1 MYKID
6 EGRQGE
12 NLVRPLHRQSFRFR
26 RWLEVLV
33 DSKPP
38 MFGSKYFWGGFNG
51 YADRK
56 KIDEDIEKLTDYY
69 HAFGFFQAKVAYYWD
84 FDKEE
89 KWMYLTFVIDEGPHY
104 KVRNISYIGQKVFP
118 VETLSKDAKLHA
130 GDYFNQSA
138 MNKISAK
145 SAISTA
151 ATASSSPIANGPIRD
166 CSTTRPSWTWSIASR
181 RAARYRVGQLKISIA
196 GENPHTSYATILDR
210 MTLCPGDSLDQTK
223 LRNDERRLKFSGLYE
238 SKNPNKVPKIVFSPP
253 PGMDDPDKQMAK
265 RDRKPGWMG
274 GPSSTD
280 GSGSGSSS
288 SQPFGPA
295 FGSDSSGTN
304 ASGSASSGGS
314 SYLRPTALPDGE
326 PDKVLDITFV
336 LPPRDDQPAQ
346 QAAAP
351 QPAGQPVAPQLP
363 LRPGDRVE
371 WVDPLS
377 TDVAPATSAP
387 QTGPHRPTTS
397 APTQQDNSNQ
407 PSVESSGP
415 IIRGQEP
422 TESDWT
428 PAWQNP
434 PGQISPIVRAAGAGL
449 RRIHSGRD
457 RTGSSWRT
465 ELRCSTAELCT
476 AANRPCANGP
486 SPQLSADQFAANLL
500 DRSARLSAADIP
512 RAPRGES
519 RSAGIRTDAHVPSG
533 AGQLSIAAA

>member
-1 MYKID
+1 
-6 EGRQGE
+6 
-12 NLVRPLHRQSFRFR
+12 
-26 RWLEVLV
+26 
-33 DSKPP
+33 
-38 MFGSKYFWGGFNG
+38 
-51 YADRK
+51 
-56 KIDEDIEKLTDYY
+56 
-69 HAFGFFQAKVAYYWD
+69 
-84 FDKEE
+84 
-89 KWMYLTFVIDEGPHY
+89 
-104 KVRNISYIGQKVFP
+104 
-118 VETLSKDAKLHA
+118 
-130 GDYFNQSA
+130 
-138 MNKISAK
+138 
-145 SAISTA
+145 
-151 ATASSSPIANGPIRD
+151 
-166 CSTTRPSWTWSIASR
+166 
-181 RAARYRVGQLKISIA
+181 
-196 GENPHTSYATILDR
+196 
-210 MTLCPGDSLDQTK
+210 
-223 LRNDERRLKFSGLYE
+223 
-238 SKNPNKVPKIVFSPP
+238 
-253 PGMDDPDKQMAK
+253 MDDPDKQMAK

-314 SYLRPTALPDGE
+314 SYRGQAPDGE

-377 TDVAPATSAP
+377 TDVAPATSARANSA
-387 QTGPHRPTTS
+387 RPTTS

-434 PGQISPIVRAAGAGL
+434 PAQISPIVRGQEQAYGGYTPAATGPDQAGGPSYAAPQPSYAPPQTGPVQMAQVPSYPPTSSPPTYSTVPPGYQQPTYPVPPAANPAPQAYAQAPTYPPAPGSYQLPPPNGSYPACGYPQQTYPPGTYPQYGPAPLAEPIPPPGSPVPGGVRGYYQMPGAPQGGPPVGQMRFRSIRIAVSRHLAASRGNANRQIVGRRGRQL
-449 RRIHSGRD
+449 RRGPGRQH
-457 RTGSSWRT
+457 RHRRT
-465 ELRCSTAELCT
+465 EFRSASLAVELGRRPQCHGVPWRRRSIANRARAGHGSAEL
-476 AANRPCANGP
+476 RD
-486 SPQLSADQFAANLL
+486 QLAKS
-500 DRSARLSAADIP
+500 LSV
-512 RAPRGES
+512 R
-519 RSAGIRTDAHVPSG
+519 RTDQP
-533 AGQLSIAAA
+533 Q